1 MPGGDQTEK
10 ISFAEKVL
18 LLMDKMKKTRS
29 EKAAD
34 AEKPAREKPKKRKL
48 NFTAAN
54 IIKALVLLLA
64 CFVLVSPLRSC
75 VISGGDFIGADAAQK
90 IAIDDSGIVLDKTGN
105 VETEMIQIDDTYYYK
120 VQFSGTVTDY
130 RYIVNAETG
139 EIIAHAFYHIDG

>member
-18 LLMDKMKKTRS
+18 LLMDKKRKAHS
-29 EKAAD
+29 EKAAA
-34 AEKPAREKPKKRKL
+34 AEKPARKKRKKRKL
-48 NFTAAN
+48 NFTAAK

-90 IAIDDSGIVLDKTGN
+90 IAIDDSGIVLDKTGS

>member
-75 VISGGDFIGADAAQK
+75 VISGGEFIGADAAQK
-90 IAIDDSGIVLDKTGN
+90 IAIDDSGIVLDKTSN